1 MSAELDECLFELM
14 ACNDET
20 CGTPQFVLIEGKKK
34 RAIIEDMT
42 TEEMLVAGGNA
53 ESGGF
58 RAKCRKA
65 DFASQPEQGD
75 VIKKGTTG
83 RELSIL
89 SVIERNGV
97 EYQIT
102 AGDPSSEI

>member
-1 MSAELDECLFELM
+1 MSEFDDCLVELQDV
-14 ACNDET
+14 NDET
-20 CGTPQFVLIEGKKK
+20 CGKPQYVLIEGKKK
-34 RAIIEDMT
+34 RAILEDIT
-42 TEEMLVAGGNA
+42 TEEIIVAGGNA

-65 DFASQPEQGD
+65 EFAVQPEQGD
-75 VIKKGTTG
+75 VIRKGTDG

-97 EYQIT
+97 EYEIT
-102 AGDPSSEI
+102 AGDPAAEI